1 MSDLRSKLI
10 RLAHQNP
17 ELRADLL
24 PLLKEAGSKEA
35 SGDGLIEYVLPRG
48 EVERVYHSL
57 ENQEDEQSSQLLME
71 VYFALQERLKLSD
84 RENQAVNLLRR
95 VITRPGDHRHNIFKA
110 ADALGM
116 KLPSKLF

>member
-17 ELRADLL
+17 ELRADIL

-35 SGDGLIEYVLPRG
+35 GGDGLIEYVLPTG
-48 EVERVYHSL
+48 EIEKAYRNL
-57 ENQEDEQSSQLLME
+57 LKDDKQSAQLLME
-71 VYFALQERLKLSD
+71 VYYALQERLKLSD
-84 RENQAVNLLRR
+84 RENEAMNRLRR
-95 VITRPGDHRHNIFKA
+95 VISGRNAATRNDIFKA

-116 KLPSKLF
+116 KLPSMMF

>member
-1 MSDLRSKLI
+1 MSDLRSNLI

-35 SGDGLIEYVLPRG
+35 GGDGLIEYVLPTG
-48 EVERVYHSL
+48 EIEKAYRNL
-57 ENQEDEQSSQLLME
+57 LKDDKQSAQLLME
-71 VYFALQERLKLSD
+71 VYYALQERLKLSD
-84 RENQAVNLLRR
+84 RENEAMNRLRR
-95 VITRPGDHRHNIFKA
+95 VISGRNAATRNDIFKA

-116 KLPSKLF
+116 KLPSMMF